1 MTRPEA
7 LSKPMDLL
15 AAALECPTDSLS
27 SESAMYRDY
36 GWDSFGH
43 LRVIL
48 ALEQAYGIEASESNF
63 KKYTTLQAIQDLYE
77 RLMRGDEAP

>member
-1 MTRPEA
+1 MSRIEA
-7 LSKPMDLL
+7 LTKPIDLL
-15 AAALECPTDSLS
+15 AEALGCPASSLS

-48 ALEQAYGIEASESNF
+48 ALEQAYGIEVSESNF
-63 KKYTTLQAIQDLYE
+63 QKYTTLHAIEKLYD
-77 RLMRGDEAP
+77 RLRRGE